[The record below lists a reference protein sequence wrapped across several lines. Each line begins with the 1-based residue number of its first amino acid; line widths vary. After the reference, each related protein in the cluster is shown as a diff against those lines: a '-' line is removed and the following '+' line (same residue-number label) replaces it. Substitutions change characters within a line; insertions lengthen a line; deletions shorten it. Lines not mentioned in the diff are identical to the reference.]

1 MRANHHRRPVS
12 VLVVVYTEDCQVLLL
27 RRREPF
33 DFWQSVTGSLRE
45 GEVPADAAV
54 RELFEETGLTG
65 EGELV
70 DRGIT
75 RTFVID
81 PRWRE
86 RFAPGI
92 TTNLEY
98 EWCYRV
104 PEAIDIQLNTDE
116 HSEYVWLPI
125 TEAVDKV
132 WSWTNRDA
140 LLGLLHHR

>member
-1 MRANHHRRPVS
+1 MRGNQHRRPVS
-12 VLVVVYTEDCQVLLL
+12 VLVIVYTADGQVLLL

-65 EGELV
+65 EGVLE
-70 DRGIT
+70 DTGIS

-86 RFAPGI
+86 RFAPGVVE
-92 TTNLEY
+92 NLEY
-98 EWCYRV
+98 EWRYRL
-104 PEAIDIQLNTDE
+104 PGAIDIALNLAE
-116 HSEYVWLPI
+116 HSEYVWIPVA
-125 TEAVDKV
+125 EAIDKV

-140 LLGLLHHR
+140 LEALTQ